1 MQRIFSTFV
10 NGRIGAGLLVI
21 RVVAG
26 VAVIDRGIEGA
37 RVAAAIGGGVLHVL
51 AIAAGLFLVVGIWTP
66 LIGILVAALEVWTAL
81 SQPGI
86 PWTAI
91 LLAAIGIGLTLLG
104 PGTWSLDARLF
115 GWRRIEI
122 PARQPRTPS
131 TSDSLD

>member
-21 RVVAG
+21 RLVAG
-26 VAVIDRGIEGA
+26 VAVIDRGIEDA
-37 RVAAAIGGGVLHVL
+37 RVASAISSGALHMLAIAGGVLLLV
-51 AIAAGLFLVVGIWTP
+51 GLWTP
-66 LIGILVAALEVWTAL
+66 SIGILVAALEVWSAL

-91 LLAAIGIGLTLLG
+91 LLAAIGIGLALLG

-122 PARQPRTPS
+122 PARQPRPPS
-131 TSDSLD
+131 TSESQD